1 MKTREQYI
9 AALRLY
15 FGLNE
20 SVNVADSYEALRGK
34 LESAL
39 RAWADAPAEGLE
51 VILTFVNRLVAMRWR
66 PSVDGGPVAYEIPW
80 QVEGEGFAF
89 GSPVKVER
97 VTRYEDVTPATQ
109 GMSESKDKGERFTEL
124 LEQRLTLTEASGDG
138 PRRIRAIGTTADIV
152 NENGRRYPRMILAG
166 ALAALNDSLG
176 QSAGQGRLIVDGGV
190 TGEAEHPSSK
200 GGRPHILETIVK
212 WETASL
218 DASGQIILEG
228 IILPT
233 AKGKDVQVLVEN
245 GVRVGIS
252 QRGYGK
258 FEAIEENGQTIH
270 EVTQLVITGWD
281 LVAEPSDPNASILE
295 SRDEPAEEKRAMT
308 LEELLALLKEK
319 PEMAE
324 SLMKRL
330 GLADKKALAE
340 SLGLDPTKLEEGIK
354 AAQAAEAELAE
365 RKRQEAIGKAI
376 TEATKDLKYGD
387 DMNKLFV
394 ESVKAANPAD
404 GAAVVALVEAKRK
417 EYDAMA
423 AAAKLGTMGK
433 KPGGPVI
440 EVASAFEE
448 GTGWPEY
455 AKASWELAESIRKG
469 TMQPARDLLKP
480 KTVNEEFT
488 RLYLAKFDEQYARHL
503 KRENVEFLEATQS
516 SDLNLPYSASRA
528 IIAEAFPT
536 LVATGIFDVALTD
549 TAPTRVYFE
558 ATAGETGYTG
568 TVTDEVV
575 TGDHDAWVGLD
586 HKRLTPGSV
595 VLTNSA
601 GSTTY
606 TEGTDYV
613 IDYEGGQVMT
623 LSAGATSDGQSLKID
638 YTYTAIRKGENQAI
652 ERAKTTLSFQV
663 LDVMADRL
671 ATEITREA
679 IVFSRSQLGWDV
691 TSRTL
696 TNLVRQVRRKIDQG
710 LIYLGLAAALQV
722 ASNSGGTWTAATDPI
737 GELVEKIGV
746 ARVKV
751 SNRYYEPTF
760 LLVSATNSDKLANWD
775 GFAAAGK
782 RPDSDLNANGYVG
795 RLKGL
800 ACFESTEMSDA
811 YALVG
816 NRELVAHRIFSAMQI
831 MGPYPSYSSNKLVA
845 ADQYYAEEFNGSLAP
860 IPGKGSYVKIA

>member
-1 MKTREQYI
+1 MTREEYVK
-9 AALRLY
+9 ALRRY

-20 SVNVADSYEALRGK
+20 SVNVYDSFEALRAR
-34 LESAL
+34 LEKAL
-39 RAWADAPAEGLE
+39 RAWADAPADDLE
-51 VILTFVNRLVAMRWR
+51 VIFTFADRLVAMRWR
-66 PSVDGGPVAYEIPW
+66 PSTDGGPVTYEIPW
-80 QVEGEGFAF
+80 QEAGGGFTF
-89 GSPVKVER
+89 GAPVKVER
-97 VTRYEDVTPATQ
+97 VTRYEDVTPPAQ

-138 PRRIRAIGTTADIV
+138 PRRIRAIGITADVI
-152 NENGRRYPRMILAG
+152 NENGRRYPRAVLAE
-166 ALAALNDSLG
+166 ALSTLNNSIG
-176 QSAGQGRLIVDGGV
+176 QSAGQGRLIVTGGF

-200 GGRPHILETIVK
+200 GGRPHILETILK
-212 WETASL
+212 WEAATLNA
-218 DASGQIILEG
+218 AGQVILEG
-228 IILPT
+228 VILPT

-258 FEAIEENGQTIH
+258 FEAIEENGQPIN
-270 EVTQLVITGWD
+270 EVTQLVITGYD
-281 LVAEPSDPNASILE
+281 LVAEPSDPHAQILE
-295 SRDEPAEEKRAMT
+295 SREAPAKEQEKRAMT

-324 SLMKRL
+324 GLMKRL

-340 SLGLDPTKLEEGIK
+340 SLGLDPAKLEEGIK
-354 AAQAAEAELAE
+354 AAQAAETELRE

-404 GAAVVALVEAKRK
+404 ADAVKALVEAKRK

-423 AAAKLGTMGK
+423 AAAKLGSMGK
-433 KPGGPVI
+433 KPAGPVF
-440 EVASAFEE
+440 EVDSAFEE

-455 AKASWELAESIRKG
+455 AKASWELAESIRRG
-469 TMQPARDLLKP
+469 TMQPARDLQKP

-488 RLYLAKFDEQYARHL
+488 RLYLAKFDEQYSRHL
-503 KRENVEFLEATQS
+503 KRENTEFMEATAS

-536 LVATGIFDVALTD
+536 LVATGIFDVGLTD

-558 ATAGETGYTG
+558 ATTGESGYTG

-575 TGDHDAWVGLD
+575 VADLNDWVSLD
-586 HKRLTPGSV
+586 YKRLTPGSV
-595 VLTNSA
+595 VLTHTT
-601 GSTTY
+601 GSPTY
-606 TEGTDYV
+606 TEGTDYI
-613 IDYEGGQVMT
+613 IDYEGGRMM
-623 LSAGATSDGQSLKID
+623 AIATITNGQSLKID
-638 YTYTAIRKGENQAI
+638 YTYTAIRLGENQPI
-652 ERAKTTLSFQV
+652 ERAKTTLSYQP

-710 LIYLGLAAALQV
+710 LIYLGLGAALQV
-722 ASNSGGTWTAATDPI
+722 ASNSGGTWTAATDTMV
-737 GELVEKIGV
+737 ELVEKIGV

-751 SNRYYEPTF
+751 ANRYYEPTF

-782 RPDSDLNANGYVG
+782 RPDSDLNAMGYVG

-816 NRELVAHRIFSAMQI
+816 NRELVAHRIYSAMQI

-860 IPGKGSYVKIA
+860 VPGKGSYVKIA

>member
-1 MKTREQYI
+1 MTREEYLK
-9 AALRLY
+9 ALRLY

-39 RAWADAPAEGLE
+39 RAWADVPAEDLD
-51 VILTFVNRLVAMRWR
+51 VIFTFADRLVAMRWR
-66 PSVDGGPVAYEIPW
+66 PSVDGGPVTYEISW
-80 QVEGEGFAF
+80 QAAGEGFAF
-89 GSPVKVER
+89 GTPVKVER
-97 VTRYEDVTPATQ
+97 VTRYENVTTPAQ
-109 GMSESKDKGERFTEL
+109 SVSESKDKGERFTEL

-138 PRRIRAIGTTADIV
+138 PRRVRAIGITADVI
-152 NENGRRYPRMILAG
+152 NENGRRYPRAVLAE
-166 ALAALNDSLG
+166 ALSNLNTSFG
-176 QSAGQGRLIVDGGV
+176 KSAGQGRLIL
-190 TGEAEHPSSK
+190 TGEAEHPGSK
-200 GGRPHILETIVK
+200 GGRANILETVIK
-212 WETASL
+212 WETAAL
-218 DASGQIILEG
+218 NAEGRVILEG
-228 IILPT
+228 VILPT
-233 AKGKDVQVLVEN
+233 GKGKDVQVLVEN
-245 GVRVGIS
+245 GVQVGIS

-258 FEAIEENGQTIH
+258 FEAIEENGQPIN
-270 EVTQLVITGWD
+270 EVTQLVITGYD

-295 SRDEPAEEKRAMT
+295 SRGEPAREQETTMSDEQKAQNEAQVKEQRA
-308 LEELLALLKEK
+308 LRAQLDEAQKLLKEK
-319 PEMAE
+319 DAVLVEAQKAE
-324 SLMKRL
+324 
-330 GLADKKALAE
+330 
-340 SLGLDPTKLEEGIK
+340 T
-354 AAQAAEAELAE
+354 ELIE

-376 TEATKDLKYGD
+376 TEATKDLKFGD

-404 GAAVVALVEAKRK
+404 GEAVKTLVEAKRK

-455 AKASWELAESIRKG
+455 AKASWELAESIRRG

-503 KRENVEFLEATQS
+503 KRENAEFLEATVA

-536 LVATGIFDVALTD
+536 LVATSIFDVGLTD

-558 ATAGETGYTG
+558 ATTGESGYTG

-575 TGDHDAWVGLD
+575 VSSDDTWVALD
-586 HKRLTPGSV
+586 YKRLTPGTV
-595 VLTNSA
+595 VLTHTS
-601 GSTTY
+601 GSPTY

-613 IDYEGGQVMT
+613 IDYEGGRMMNF
-623 LSAGATSDGQSLKID
+623 SGGAISDAQSLKID
-638 YTYTAIRKGENQAI
+638 YTYTAIRLGENQPI
-652 ERAKTTLSFQV
+652 ERAKTTLSYQT

-710 LIYLGLAAALQV
+710 LIYMGLGAALQV
-722 ASNSGGTWTAATDPI
+722 VSNSGGTWTAATDPYS
-737 GELVEKIGV
+737 ELVEKIGV

-751 SNRYYEPTF
+751 ANRFYEPTF

-775 GFAAAGK
+775 GFTAAGK
-782 RPDSDLNANGYVG
+782 RPDADLNANGYVG

-860 IPGKGSYVKIA
+860 VPGKGSYVKIA